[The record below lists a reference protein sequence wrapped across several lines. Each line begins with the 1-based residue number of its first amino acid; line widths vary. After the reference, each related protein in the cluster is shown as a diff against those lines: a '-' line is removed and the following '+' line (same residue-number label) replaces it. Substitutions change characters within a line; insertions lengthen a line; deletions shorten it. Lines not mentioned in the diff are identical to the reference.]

1 MTVATSENVNEAV
14 DNNDDRHDDRL
25 PPKVDLG
32 ENGVDDMV
40 QLK

>member
-1 MTVATSENVNEAV
+1 MTATTSENINEAV
-14 DNNDDRHDDRL
+14 DSNDDRL
-25 PPKVDLG
+25 PAKVDLG

>member
-1 MTVATSENVNEAV
+1 MTATTSENINEAAV
-14 DNNDDRHDDRL
+14 DNNDDRL
-25 PPKVDLG
+25 PAKMDLG